1 MDIRPFES
9 PGAMTPTPT
18 DFSHDVFISYSH
30 KDKPWVSSVLVKAL
44 RDHGLRVLVDEDD
57 FEAGKASIEN
67 MTNAILQSRRT
78 IAVLTPNWV
87 GSEWTRF
94 EGLVTAQEDPT
105 GTRGRLLP
113 ILREKC
119 KLPTWLAIRS
129 WIDFADDAAVAR
141 QLARL
146 IRTLGRPL
154 ETPEVVMAA
163 PAEKALRTL
172 SDLMREDSGVREALL
187 EYRVRIENI
196 VSRIERIVVLK
207 AVHDHLHNIQ
217 LRCYD
222 RIVTDAARMASDDT
236 VADSLDAYAYD
247 LLTTVEE
254 LRKLDEHP
262 IFTSARLTWI
272 NTLQRGYE
280 TLAAAVQARD
290 TAKVRQA
297 ASLIDRVLAAEPA
310 RIDARLFES
319 AEALE
324 LDAVTDA
331 MTFVC
336 ERATSGGMDT
346 EKLAPLNEARGVLDQ
361 LDENLATLV
370 RSHNLWQEVDA
381 VIRRIDSNLATDT
394 FELTDSWPEL
404 RRNVEALSTSTAEW
418 AKRLRD
424 DERAVDAA
432 IAANDQTAMT
442 RAFRRF
448 RQKAAMRFFQLDRD
462 LKTQCGELGEVGKPL
477 AHIVEALA

>member
-1 MDIRPFES
+1 MTTS
-9 PGAMTPTPT
+9 PAE
-18 DFSHDVFISYSH
+18 FSHDVFVSYSH
-30 KDKPWVSSVLVKAL
+30 KDKTWVASVLVKAL
-44 RDHGLRVLVDEDD
+44 RDHGLRVLVDESE
-57 FEAGKASIEN
+57 FEPGKASIEN
-67 MTNAILQSRRT
+67 MTDAILQSRRT

-105 GTRGRLLP
+105 GARGRLLP
-113 ILREKC
+113 ILRQKC
-119 KLPTWLAIRS
+119 DPPKWLAIRS
-129 WIDFADDAAVAR
+129 WLDFVDDSAVSR
-141 QLARL
+141 QLSRL

-154 ETPEVVMAA
+154 VASDVVRAA

-172 SDLMREDSGVREALL
+172 PDLMREDTAVREALL

-196 VSRIERIVVLK
+196 VGRIERVIAFK

-222 RIVTDAARMASDDT
+222 RIVSEVPRLADDDA

-254 LRKLDEHP
+254 LRKLDENP
-262 IFTSARLTWI
+262 IFTSSRLTWI
-272 NTLQRGYE
+272 NTLQRAYE

-290 TAKVRQA
+290 TVKVRQA
-297 ASLIDRVLAAEPA
+297 ASLIDRVLATEPA

-324 LDAVTDA
+324 LAAVSDAVA
-331 MTFVC
+331 FVC
-336 ERATSGGMDT
+336 ERGASGGMDAD
-346 EKLAPLNEARGVLDQ
+346 KLAPLHEARDVLEQ

-370 RSHNLWQEVDA
+370 RSHNLWQEVDV
-381 VIRRIDSNLATDT
+381 VIRRIDTNLATDT
-394 FELTDSWPEL
+394 FELTDAWPEL
-404 RRNVEALSTSTAEW
+404 RRNVETLSATSAEW
-418 AKRLRD
+418 AKRLRE
-424 DERAVDAA
+424 DERSVDAA
-432 IAANDQTAMT
+432 ITANDQAAMI

-448 RQKAAMRFFQLDRD
+448 RLKAAMRFFQLDRD